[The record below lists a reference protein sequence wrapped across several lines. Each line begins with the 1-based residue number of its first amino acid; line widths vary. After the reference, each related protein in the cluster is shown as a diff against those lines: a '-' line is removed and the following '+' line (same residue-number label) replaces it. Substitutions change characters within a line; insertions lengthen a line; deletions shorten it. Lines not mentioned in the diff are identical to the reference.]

1 MLYKCSN
8 KGEVRPLEVPCPAD
22 LVPDVFGLP
31 DHLTEF
37 PTTLQGRSSS
47 STSTW
52 AGLQVYYTWAIRGD
66 LVLFLWRQLAVN
78 FLWQFLSA
86 VVRQVGPD
94 DLLLGEAEDT
104 QPTAFQGVVN
114 YVSRV
119 SHNILSLKDSARRVS
134 I

>member
-1 MLYKCSN
+1 MDLAD
-8 KGEVRPLEVPCPAD
+8 VCPST
-22 LVPDVFGLP
+22 LSP
-31 DHLTEF
+31 HLTELPVTF
-37 PTTLQGRSSS
+37 QGSCS

-119 SHNILSLKDSARRVS
+119 GHNILSLKDSARRVS